1 MKTYNFK
8 SQRRSKV
15 DKCVTTVFYV
25 RRPFVFRFIT
35 KHQRRRQW
43 KRRKHNFEYI
53 LYLNILSLWATEYV
67 FCRKLVK
74 FNYNYCIMRSSLVVY
89 NLALL
94 RGTSPSLAKNSEHTY
109 IATLPKLLIKYY
121 TRMNYNLFK
130 YWYQPSSTPLIISS
144 YFINESNMSLKQTF
158 KTCFIHPSYVY
169 STSSLSPYYENFN
182 KHLLGSYEDL
192 FHVLLLKHHYS
203 MLSEIY
209 KVHILLI
216 LNCIHV
222 ENRI

>member
-1 MKTYNFK
+1 
-8 SQRRSKV
+8 
-15 DKCVTTVFYV
+15 
-25 RRPFVFRFIT
+25 
-35 KHQRRRQW
+35 
-43 KRRKHNFEYI
+43 
-53 LYLNILSLWATEYV
+53 
-67 FCRKLVK
+67 
-74 FNYNYCIMRSSLVVY
+74 
-89 NLALL
+89 
-94 RGTSPSLAKNSEHTY
+94 
-109 IATLPKLLIKYY
+109 
-121 TRMNYNLFK
+121 
-130 YWYQPSSTPLIISS
+130 
-144 YFINESNMSLKQTF
+144 MSLKQTF